1 MFQHTLGDPELG
13 HFMPSVPLHLAVSRE
28 SRYLN
33 FNPCVLLMS
42 ACMPAVVIAT
52 GWAVSALTRLITRQ

>member
-1 MFQHTLGDPELG
+1 
-13 HFMPSVPLHLAVSRE
+13 MPSVPLHLAVSRE

-33 FNPCVLLMS
+33 FSPCVLLLS

-52 GWAVSALTRLITRQ
+52 GWAVSALTRLIGERVYALDHTPVAGLS